1 MSQLRLYNTMTRSKQ
16 AFTPLLPPTVRV
28 YACGPT
34 VYSRQHLGNL
44 RTYVFVDLL
53 ARSLRFFGYDVR
65 LVINVTD
72 VGHLQSDADTGD
84 DKMEKAAREAKQ
96 SAREIAERWLRVFR
110 EDLAK
115 LAFHEPDVWCKA
127 TDHIPEQIEMIRVLE
142 QKGFTYRTSDGVYF
156 DTSKDP
162 HYGELARIDVAA
174 QEATARIERASEKRN
189 VADFALWKLSPKD
202 GPRRQMEWESPWGR
216 GFPGWHIECSA
227 MSTKYLGQTFD
238 IHTGGADHIAVHHT
252 NEIAQSENAL
262 EVRPWVRF
270 WMHAGWL
277 MFDGEKISKSTG
289 GSVLNL
295 DEMVAKGFEPLVFRY
310 FALGGHYR
318 QQLTFSDDALRGAQA
333 SWRRLVGHAAEL
345 REQTSSAGTP
355 LAEELRGKFRA
366 ALADDLNAPRA
377 LAVVWEAVRSEALGA
392 REKYT
397 LLCEWDEVLALGLAA
412 ARIEP
417 AESDAEIDGLVR
429 ERDQARAVK
438 NWKRADEVRA
448 KLAALGISLADSPQG
463 TRWRRG

>member
-1 MSQLRLYNTMTRSKQ
+1 MSELRLYNTMTRSKQ
-16 AFTPLLPPTVRV
+16 VFAPLAPPTVRV

-44 RTYVFVDLL
+44 RTYIFVDLL

-84 DKMEKAAREAKQ
+84 DKMEKAARETQQ
-96 SAREIAERWLRVFR
+96 SASAIAEHWLRVFR
-110 EDLAK
+110 ADLAK
-115 LAFHEPDVWCKA
+115 LHFHEPDVWCKA
-127 TDHIPEQIEMIRVLE
+127 TEHIPEQIEMIRVLE
-142 QKGFTYRTSDGVYF
+142 QKGFTYRTSDGLYF
-156 DTSKDP
+156 DTAKDP
-162 HYGELARIDVAA
+162 HYGELARTDVAA
-174 QEATARIERASEKRN
+174 QEATARIEHASEKRN
-189 VADFALWKLSPKD
+189 VADFALWKLSPRD
-202 GPRRQMEWESPWGR
+202 GPRRQMEWESPWGL

-227 MSTKYLGQTFD
+227 MSTKYLGRTFD
-238 IHTGGADHIAVHHT
+238 IHTGGSDHIPVHHT

-270 WMHAGWL
+270 WMHTGWL

-295 DEMVAKGFEPLVFRY
+295 DEMVAAGFEPLVFRY

-333 SWRRLVGHAAEL
+333 SWRRLVRHAAEL
-345 REQTSSAGTP
+345 REQTSSAGAP
-355 LAEELRGKFRA
+355 LAEELRKKFRA

-377 LAVVWEAVRSEALGA
+377 LAVVWEAVRSDALGA
-392 REKYT
+392 REKHA
-397 LLCEWDEVLALGLAA
+397 LLCEWDAVLALGLAEARVEA
-412 ARIEP
+412 AET
-417 AESDAEIDGLVR
+417 DAEIDGLVR
-429 ERDQARAVK
+429 ERDAARAAK
-438 NWKRADEVRA
+438 NFKRADELRA
-448 KLAALGISLADSPQG
+448 KLSQLGVVLTDSPQG

>member
-1 MSQLRLYNTMTRSKQ
+1 MSDLRLYNTMTRTKQ
-16 AFTPLLPPTVRV
+16 VFAPLLPPTVRV
-28 YACGPT
+28 YSCGPT

-44 RTYVFVDLL
+44 RTYLFVDLL
-53 ARSLRFFGYDVR
+53 ARSLRFFGYEVR
-65 LVINVTD
+65 LVVNVTD

-84 DKMEKAAREAKQ
+84 DKMEKAAREEKL
-96 SAREIAERWLRVFR
+96 SAREIADRWLRVFR

-115 LAFHEPDVWCKA
+115 LHFHEPDVWCKA
-127 TDHIPEQIEMIRVLE
+127 TEHIPEQIEMIRALE

-162 HYGELARIDVAA
+162 HYGELARLDLAA
-174 QEATARIERASEKRN
+174 QEATARIEHASEKRD
-189 VADFALWKLSPKD
+189 VSDFALWKLSPKE

-227 MSTKYLGQTFD
+227 MSTKYLGETFD
-238 IHTGGADHIAVHHT
+238 IHTGGADHVPVHHT

-262 EVRPWVRF
+262 DVRPWVRF

-289 GSVLNL
+289 GSALNL
-295 DEMVAKGFEPLVFRY
+295 DEMMAAGFEPLVFRY

-333 SWRRLVGHAAEL
+333 SWHRLVRHAAEL
-345 REQTSSAGTP
+345 RELSSSAGAP
-355 LAEELRGKFRA
+355 FADELRAKFRA

-377 LAVVWEAVRSEALGA
+377 LAVVWEAVRSDALGA
-392 REKYT
+392 REKYA
-397 LLCEWDEVLALGLAA
+397 LLCEWDSVLALGLAD
-412 ARIEP
+412 ARVAP
-417 AESDAEIDGLVR
+417 AEADAEIDGLVR
-429 ERDQARAVK
+429 ERDQARAAK
-438 NWKRADEVRA
+438 NWKRADELRA
-448 KLAALGISLADSPQG
+448 RLSDIGVELVDSPQG